1 MFMYYRPLKINANM
15 QHREAQ
21 YNDLATKCLKRYQLL
36 FVAKFVINKKNTTTM
51 QIDKVPKKPLL
62 MYFSISIPILD
73 SFMFFSG
80 YSPQSKAELNNP
92 AKQEPPSIVVFR
104 TLQIYRKTSSV
115 WIVLLTTIKNYNINI
130 KLPRI
135 KYARVM
141 EILSCT
147 LGSTC
152 SFNITFI
159 IIVNI
164 FKNEELAMQCIVLPQ
179 ELDVSENTGIY
190 KNSVVQLVQLEQ
202 LNFENQSSDKET
214 KKINNKGIYYRIY
227 IYKNAFI
234 RLYGLYL
241 HLLSYIWI
249 VNPYINASPQIPN
262 QPKFI
267 TLINDSLVLSENIL
281 NNSCSQ
287 TCVSITLIMN
297 YPPIVYIFEY

>member
-1 MFMYYRPLKINANM
+1 MFMYYRPLKINANV

-73 SFMFFSG
+73 SFIFFSG
-80 YSPQSKAELNNP
+80 YYPQSNAELNNP

-104 TLQIYRKTSSV
+104 TLYIYRKTSSV
-115 WIVLLTTIKNYNINI
+115 WIVLLTTIRNYNINI

-141 EILSCT
+141 VIFNYT
-147 LGSTC
+147 LG

-159 IIVNI
+159 IIVNK

-179 ELDVSENTGIY
+179 ELDVSENTSTGIY

-214 KKINNKGIYYRIY
+214 KKINNKGIYYRKY
-227 IYKNAFI
+227 IYKNALM

-241 HLLSYIWI
+241 HLLSYICEVIYVNCKSLYKRKSINSKLSKIYYFNQQLLSI
-249 VNPYINASPQIPN
+249 V
-262 QPKFI
+262 
-267 TLINDSLVLSENIL
+267 
-281 NNSCSQ
+281 
-287 TCVSITLIMN
+287 
-297 YPPIVYIFEY
+297 